1 MGLERTYKVS
11 VIDNLG
17 VAMVLYRFTEEQWEL
32 LEQAVMNY
40 DRDMG
45 VIPRTILHGFLT
57 MHNRSLEISTI
68 DNLRILDS
76 FCMHVRR
83 LQYEDG
89 TLQYDE
95 EEYPVYED
103 DEGGDDEDDDDEADI
118 AATDRVDVPE
128 ADVVMSLAGRFDE
141 GKGDVAVATAINSCV
156 DSDSNDK
163 ACADESSAESVLP
176 ASVELTWE
184 QRVMQLLEEISDLY
198 YALMKE
204 NKQG

>member
-1 MGLERTYKVS
+1 MHLFIPLLTLFSQLE
-11 VIDNLG
+11 
-17 VAMVLYRFTEEQWEL
+17 VAMVLYRFTEEQWAL

-76 FCMHVRR
+76 FCQHVRQ

-89 TLQYDE
+89 TLQYEE
-95 EEYPVYED
+95 EEYPIYED
-103 DEGGDDEDDDDEADI
+103 DEVDDDEADI
-118 AATDRVDVPE
+118 AVTDRVDVPE
-128 ADVVMSLAGRFDE
+128 AEVVSSAAERADEAAAAG
-141 GKGDVAVATAINSCV
+141 INGHV
-156 DSDSNDK
+156 DADCNDK
-163 ACADESSAESVLP
+163 TCADESSAEPVLP
-176 ASVELTWE
+176 ASGELTWE